1 MKDPYKARGRDAHEG
16 RSAREDA
23 YFDSRLE
30 DVLALP
36 NGKEMARTDYYNR
49 GGAAKFGHGDTIDK
63 SFVRRVCHLPE
74 CGLELIYDDK
84 GYAFC
89 PKCGTIYNDGKPP
102 ETPKLSEQILE
113 KHDIINRK
121 KKTSLKTMC
130 RC

>member
-1 MKDPYKARGRDAHEG
+1 MNDPYKARGRVAHEG
-16 RSAREDA
+16 RRAREDT

-36 NGKEMARTDYYNR
+36 SGQEMTRTDYYNR
-49 GGAAKFGHGDTIDK
+49 GGSAKFGHGDIVDK
-63 SFVRRVCHLPE
+63 AFVRRVCRLDG
-74 CGLELIYDDK
+74 CGLEIIYDDK

-102 ETPKLSEQILE
+102 ETPKLADQILA
-113 KHDIINRK
+113 KCDIINRK
-121 KKTSLKTMC
+121 KRTSLKAMC

>member
-1 MKDPYKARGRDAHEG
+1 MKDPYQARGRDAHEG

-63 SFVRRVCHLPE
+63 SFVRRVCCLPG

-102 ETPKLSEQILE
+102 ETPKLADQILIASE
-113 KHDIINRK
+113 VHRK
-121 KKTSLKTMC
+121 NFARDLRKSCKC
-130 RC
+130 